1 MNALRAE
8 MIIDHMQTF
17 QVEIE
22 SRDNFIKR
30 LKKRLRLYTGNDAV
44 AFYNEIQVAQL
55 LIDLQVLDSTDKKCL
70 Q

>member
-8 MIIDHMQTF
+8 LIIDHMQTF

-22 SRDNFIKR
+22 SRDNFLKR
-30 LKKRLRLYTGNDAV
+30 LKRRLRLFTGDDAV
-44 AFYNEIQVAQL
+44 AFYSEIQVAQL
-55 LIDLQVLDSTDKKCL
+55 IIDLQVLDATDKKCL